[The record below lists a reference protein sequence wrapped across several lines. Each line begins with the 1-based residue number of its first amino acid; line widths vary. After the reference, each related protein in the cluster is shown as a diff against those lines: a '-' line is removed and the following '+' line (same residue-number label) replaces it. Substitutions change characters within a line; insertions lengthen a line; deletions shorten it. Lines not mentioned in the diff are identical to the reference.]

1 MSAAR
6 APESPGEEFGG
17 LRYPPGRRPST
28 QRRRLPPRTCCLAVA
43 LTTLGTCLFVAGCV
57 ASFGANGGSAA
68 VELFVLAAL
77 TLLPGVYAS
86 YHLVGI
92 KLRWPGFDN
101 VAMFHEDV
109 PVRLVHLNPPACV
122 CPFQSGCEWRPLLP
136 LSRVVDGETRD
147 YMQATLFNSPSAS
160 DAT

>member
-57 ASFGANGGSAA
+57 ASFGPNEGSAA
-68 VELFVLAAL
+68 VELFVLLCNGIAIKVQLRCSTPQAAAIVAAGAAAKGL
-77 TLLPGVYAS
+77 SQLAVVGAWYA
-86 YHLVGI
+86 
-92 KLRWPGFDN
+92 F
-101 VAMFHEDV
+101 
-109 PVRLVHLNPPACV
+109 
-122 CPFQSGCEWRPLLP
+122 
-136 LSRVVDGETRD
+136 SRD
-147 YMQATLFNSPSAS
+147 
-160 DAT
+160 

>member
-1 MSAAR
+1 MCPPKAKFSAGTAVEACNMNPTQDMEMSAQQQSGASD
-6 APESPGEEFGG
+6 EMGG

-43 LTTLGTCLFVAGCV
+43 LTTVGTALFCAACV
-57 ASFGANGGSAA
+57 ASFGPNEHSAA

-86 YHLVGI
+86 YHLIGI

-109 PVRLVHLNPPACV
+109 QFV
-122 CPFQSGCEWRPLLP
+122 
-136 LSRVVDGETRD
+136 
-147 YMQATLFNSPSAS
+147 
-160 DAT
+160 

>member
-1 MSAAR
+1 MLTDDRLLALRAHPIRAQRGRRPKRSVTRGSQSQSGTMNPIQQEARDMEMSAAR

-109 PVRLVHLNPPACV
+109 QFV
-122 CPFQSGCEWRPLLP
+122 
-136 LSRVVDGETRD
+136 
-147 YMQATLFNSPSAS
+147 
-160 DAT
+160 

>member
-1 MSAAR
+1 MNPIQHEARDMEMSAAR

-109 PVRLVHLNPPACV
+109 QFV
-122 CPFQSGCEWRPLLP
+122 
-136 LSRVVDGETRD
+136 
-147 YMQATLFNSPSAS
+147 
-160 DAT
+160 